1 MRPIVLATDG
11 SPSAAQ
17 AVTVAVELA
26 RETGAKLFV
35 TAAWEAGL
43 TAYPYAPMAA
53 VPEVEKAERERAT
66 AAARAA
72 IDRAKDASVEAESVV
87 REGDPVDIV
96 SQTAA
101 DTGASLIVVGSHG
114 WGTLRRFIF
123 GSVSTALLHEAP
135 CPVLVVRYDATN
147 AEAPAQEKEK
157 ALA

>member
-11 SPSAAQ
+11 SPSAEL
-17 AVTVAVELA
+17 AVRVAVELA
-26 RETGAKLFV
+26 HETGAKLFV

-43 TAYPYAPMAA
+43 TVYPYAPITA

-114 WGTLRRFIF
+114 WGTLRRFVF
-123 GSVSTALLHEAP
+123 GSVSTSLLHEAP
-135 CPVLVVRYDATN
+135 CPVLVARYEATK
-147 AEAPAQEKEK
+147 AEAPAQEKAK

>member
-26 RETGAKLFV
+26 HETGAKLFV

-114 WGTLRRFIF
+114 WGTLRRFVF

-135 CPVLVVRYDATN
+135 CPVLVARYDATK
-147 AEAPAQEKEK
+147 AEAPAEEKEK

>member
-17 AVTVAVELA
+17 AVRVAVELA
-26 RETGAKLFV
+26 HETGAKLFV

-43 TAYPYAPMAA
+43 TVYPYAPITA

-96 SQTAA
+96 SQTA
-101 DTGASLIVVGSHG
+101 
-114 WGTLRRFIF
+114 
-123 GSVSTALLHEAP
+123 
-135 CPVLVVRYDATN
+135 
-147 AEAPAQEKEK
+147 
-157 ALA
+157 